1 MRFGEESSM
10 DPGMLAFGA
19 IFAVAAFLLW
29 RSFARGREKAARL
42 LEAGFAAC
50 DDEAPALARMLGEV
64 AGGHPPAPKRSYEIG
79 RCFKRAAGWGMLYH
93 CAVVDRTNIGNRHD
107 DDATGGR
114 FDLFL
119 IDLPDAERVARAP
132 LSVVLAPGS
141 SRMLNGL
148 LGALAKADPHGVPLE
163 LPAGPRAGLFVA
175 AFSDAPG
182 KLDERLPEATQE
194 RLARAVDAGFFAA
207 HFGAGKLALEG
218 FPDWRGIERQLAYA
232 AEWA

>member
-1 MRFGEESSM
+1 M
-10 DPGMLAFGA
+10 DPGWVAFIG
-19 IFAVAAFLLW
+19 IWVVAAFLLW
-29 RSFARGREKAARL
+29 RSFARGRETGRRL
-42 LEAGFAAC
+42 LAAGFARC
-50 DDEAPALARMLGEV
+50 DEEAPALLRILGEV
-64 AGGHPPAPKRSYEIG
+64 AGGHPPAPRRSYEIG
-79 RCFKRAAGWGMLYH
+79 RCFKRAAGWGVLYR
-93 CAVVDRTNIGNRHD
+93 CAVVDRTNVEGDRD
-107 DDATGGR
+107 SEATGGR

-119 IDLPDAERVARAP
+119 LDLPDADRVARAP

-148 LGALAKADPHGVPLE
+148 LGRLVKLDPHGVPLE
-163 LPAGPRAGLFVA
+163 LPSGPRAGVFLA

-194 RLARAVDAGFFAA
+194 RLARAFEAGFFSA

-218 FPDWRGIERQLAYA
+218 FPDWRGIDRQLAYL